1 MNRAASCPSKRSADA
16 SSRPIERGRPQISA
30 QDFRSPMAAPRF
42 ADAVAKYDEAWM
54 ALFGVPYDR
63 TCSFRGGSRFGPRAI
78 REASYNF
85 ETYMMDHQRDLRDVA
100 VADLGDTPT
109 FGASTEMVDGVT
121 HMAADVVRGGKI
133 PIVIGGEHSLAPA
146 GGRGFPQ
153 EAGGGGKHP
162 PPPLPRPVP
171 PPRWA
176 PPPSARPVAGPV
188 GGAHLAYISA

>member
-1 MNRAASCPSKRSADA
+1 
-16 SSRPIERGRPQISA
+16 
-30 QDFRSPMAAPRF
+30 MAAPRF

-78 REASYNF
+78 REASYNY

-121 HMAADVVRGGKI
+121 HMAADVVRAGKI
-133 PIVIGGEHSLAPA
+133 PIIIGGEHSLAPA
-146 GGRGFPQ
+146 GVRGFP
-153 EAGGGGKHP
+153 EGNGAVRIGA
-162 PPPLPRPVP
+162 
-171 PPRWA
+171 PPRFR
-176 PPPSARPVAGPV
+176 PSRPA
-188 GGAHLAYISA
+188 

>member
-1 MNRAASCPSKRSADA
+1 MV
-16 SSRPIERGRPQISA
+16 
-30 QDFRSPMAAPRF
+30 APRF

-109 FGASTEMVDGVT
+109 FGASTEMVEGVT
-121 HMAADVVRGGKI
+121 HMAADVVRAGKI

-146 GGRGFPQ
+146 GVRALPQDHRVGRNDAPPHLP
-153 EAGGGGKHP
+153 HP
-162 PPPLPRPVP
+162 YLSPKRC
-171 PPRWA
+171 PPR
-176 PPPSARPVAGPV
+176 SARPVAE
-188 GGAHLAYISA
+188 

>member
-1 MNRAASCPSKRSADA
+1 MV
-16 SSRPIERGRPQISA
+16 
-30 QDFRSPMAAPRF
+30 APRF

-109 FGASTEMVDGVT
+109 FGASTEMVEGVT
-121 HMAADVVRGGKI
+121 HMAADVVRAGKI
-133 PIVIGGEHSLAPA
+133 PIVIGGEHSLPPA
-146 GGRGFPQ
+146 VLRGLPQ
-153 EAGGGGKHP
+153 DNRGVGKRT
-162 PPPLPRPVP
+162 PPPLPHPRPPRQRDPPP
-171 PPRWA
+171 PPRPA
-176 PPPSARPVAGPV
+176 PGP
-188 GGAHLAYISA
+188 

>member
-1 MNRAASCPSKRSADA
+1 
-16 SSRPIERGRPQISA
+16 
-30 QDFRSPMAAPRF
+30 MAAPRF

-109 FGASTEMVDGVT
+109 FGASTEMVEGVT
-121 HMAADVVRGGKI
+121 HMAADVVRAGKI
-133 PIVIGGEHSLAPA
+133 PIVIGGGHSLAPA
-146 GGRGFPQ
+146 GRRAFPKDH
-153 EAGGGGKHP
+153 GGVGKDRP
-162 PPPLPRPVP
+162 PHLRDRVP
-171 PPRWA
+171 PPQAWH
-176 PPPSARPVAGPV
+176 PRPRRRD
-188 GGAHLAYISA
+188 